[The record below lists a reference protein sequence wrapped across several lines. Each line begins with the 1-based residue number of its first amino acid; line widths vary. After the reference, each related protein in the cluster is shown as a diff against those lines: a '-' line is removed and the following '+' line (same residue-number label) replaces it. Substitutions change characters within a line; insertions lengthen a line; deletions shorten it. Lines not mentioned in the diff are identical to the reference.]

1 MATSRGYQTAPIP
14 PDQRTDTKT
23 RARPRTGPPAI
34 YTTKAVLGLEPILV
48 ISRNRMELCLPAT
61 FVLIAT
67 TIQPRLVP
75 EGVLDHS
82 TSENDID
89 LVLLGSI

>member
-1 MATSRGYQTAPIP
+1 
-14 PDQRTDTKT
+14 
-23 RARPRTGPPAI
+23 
-34 YTTKAVLGLEPILV
+34 
-48 ISRNRMELCLPAT
+48 MELCLPAT
-61 FVLIAT
+61 FIFIAT

-82 TSENDID
+82 TSKNDID